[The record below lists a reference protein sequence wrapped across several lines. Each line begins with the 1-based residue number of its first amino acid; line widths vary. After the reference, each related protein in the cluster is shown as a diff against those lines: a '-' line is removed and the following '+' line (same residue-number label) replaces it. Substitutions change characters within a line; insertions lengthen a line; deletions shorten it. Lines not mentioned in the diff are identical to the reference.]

1 MGRKNKKTEQYEVR
15 ARIVKGLAHPTRMLL
30 VDELLRWKERCVCDL
45 TAAVGA
51 DISTVSKH
59 LLVLKKAGLVSDEK
73 RGQMV
78 FYSARTEHVKGFLKF
93 IECCLRC
100 S

>member
-1 MGRKNKKTEQYEVR
+1 MVRKQTQQYE
-15 ARIVKGLAHPTRMLL
+15 AWAQIIKGMAHPTRLL
-30 VDELLRWKERCVCDL
+30 LIDELLRWRERCVCDL

-51 DISTVSKH
+51 DMSTVSRH
-59 LLVLKKAGLVSDEK
+59 LLLLKQAGIVADEK

-78 FYSARTEHVKGFLKF
+78 FYHLCTKHVKGFLKF